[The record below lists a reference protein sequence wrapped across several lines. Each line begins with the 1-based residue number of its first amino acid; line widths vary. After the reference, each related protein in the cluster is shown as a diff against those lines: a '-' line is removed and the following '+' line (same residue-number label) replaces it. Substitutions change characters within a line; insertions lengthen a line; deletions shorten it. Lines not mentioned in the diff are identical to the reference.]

1 MGTTGPDD
9 EGPVC
14 GMLHIPDILQGQSGM
29 LLTGLVLSDFL
40 VILVL

>member
-1 MGTTGPDD
+1 MGTTGPDE

-14 GMLHIPDILQGQSGM
+14 GMLYLPGILQGQSGM